1 MNTRTRLSRSHLP
14 VDLGGEGHLLV
25 VMRILATFLIAV
37 AMAGSGCSHHKS
49 TPAAP
54 AAAGHFSTV
63 PGMETTPAAA
73 APAASTAGPK
83 VIPFGAPAEP
93 AASPTQNSAA
103 PTPAVP
109 PPADSTPTPPAGGKQ
124 KLIVTP
130 EQGYVG
136 KIATVNDVARFVIVT
151 FPIGHVPPLGQS
163 LNVYRNGLKVGE
175 VKVTEP
181 QRDEFTA
188 ADIVAGDSAV
198 GDEVRD
204 R

>member
-1 MNTRTRLSRSHLP
+1 
-14 VDLGGEGHLLV
+14 
-25 VMRILATFLIAV
+25 
-37 AMAGSGCSHHKS
+37 
-49 TPAAP
+49 
-54 AAAGHFSTV
+54 
-63 PGMETTPAAA
+63 METTPAAA